1 MSANAVP
8 GDARMAGH
16 AGAPILKADHVSKQF
31 NGVKALDSVNL
42 EVGPGEIVCLLGAN
56 GAGKTTL
63 VNSFLG
69 FLAIDEGEILVDG
82 RPLHEDVVSA
92 RSLLAYVPDRLEL
105 FAQLT
110 GTENLEYFA
119 HLSGAALSQA
129 EAVSLLERS
138 GLSPSDACKRLSAY
152 SRGMRQKVGIAIA
165 LAKSARALLLDEP
178 LSGLDPLA
186 ANDFGERLRA
196 LRDAGIAILMVTHDV
211 FRARE
216 VADRI
221 GIMRAGR
228 LVDMV
233 KADSLAADALDRLYV
248 EHMRA

>member
-1 MSANAVP
+1 MRANAAT
-8 GDARMAGH
+8 GDVHLPEPAEA
-16 AGAPILKADHVSKQF
+16 AVLKAERVSKQF
-31 NGVKALDSVNL
+31 NGVKALDSVSL
-42 EVGPGEIVCLLGAN
+42 EVRPGEIVCLLGAN

-69 FLAIDEGEILVDG
+69 FLAIDEGEILVHG
-82 RPLHEDVVSA
+82 RPLHEDVVAA
-92 RSLLAYVPDRLEL
+92 RSTLAYVPDRLEL

-110 GTENLEYFA
+110 GTENLTYFA
-119 HLSGAALSQA
+119 RLAGTALSRT
-129 EAVSLLERS
+129 EAVSLLEQA
-138 GLSPSDACKRLSAY
+138 GLSPPDAEKRLSGY

-165 LAKSARALLLDEP
+165 LAKAARALLLDEP

-186 ANDFGERLRA
+186 ANDFGERLRG

-221 GIMRAGR
+221 GIMRAGQ

-233 KADSLAADALDRLYV
+233 RANSLAADALDRLYI
-248 EHMRA
+248 EHMRT